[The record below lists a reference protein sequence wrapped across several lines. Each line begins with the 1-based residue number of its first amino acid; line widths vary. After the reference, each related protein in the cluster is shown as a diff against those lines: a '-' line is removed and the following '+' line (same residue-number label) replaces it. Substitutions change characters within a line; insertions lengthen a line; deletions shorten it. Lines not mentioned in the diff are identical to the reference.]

1 MNEKEILHRFYNIYW
16 RSPTLAEFQAC
27 GGKLTYINQKYG
39 SYTNMLKKLKYPE
52 NLRNSITV
60 EATSPTG
67 NVFTGTS
74 EEVAEEIGCI
84 PQSVM
89 RGLRLN
95 SGKVKKYT
103 LRKIPF
109 DVKTFNEYK
118 EGGSNADK

>member
-1 MNEKEILHRFYNIYW
+1 MNEKEILHKFYNIYW

-39 SYTNMLKKLKYPE
+39 SYAKMLKTLKYPE
-52 NLRNSITV
+52 SVRNCITV
-60 EATSPTG
+60 EAISPTG
-67 NVFTGTS
+67 KVFTGTS

-84 PQSVM
+84 PQSVV

-95 SGKVKKYT
+95 GGKVKKYK

-118 EGGSNADK
+118 E